1 MKAEGKGFAHFLKE
15 ILATGL
21 FSGYIPVMPGTMGT
35 LVGVLV
41 YILLSP
47 LAAVYYLA
55 LILLIIVAVRVS
67 DYAEKH
73 IFRVKDAPHIVIDEI
88 VGFLL
93 AMTSFPFQ
101 PTIDSIKYLV
111 IGFVLFRVL
120 DIWKPY
126 PIRQS
131 QKLEGGLG
139 VVMDDLLAGVYTNLF
154 LQFLRIVGALSIR

>member
-1 MKAEGKGFAHFLKE
+1 MKAKGFVHFLKE
-15 ILATGL
+15 LLATG
-21 FSGYIPVMPGTMGT
+21 FFTGYIPVMPGTMGT
-35 LVGVLV
+35 LVGVLI
-41 YILLSP
+41 YIFLSP
-47 LAAVYYLA
+47 IAAGYYLI
-55 LILLIIVAVRVS
+55 LILLIIVAVKVS
-67 DYAEKH
+67 DYAEKS
-73 IFRVKDAPHIVIDEI
+73 IFKTKDPPHIVIDEI

-93 AMTSFPFQ
+93 AMVSFPFQ
-101 PTIDSIKYLV
+101 PTLDGIKYLV

-154 LQFLRIVGALSIR
+154 LQFIRMIGTFSIK